1 MVLLNKT
8 LMNNLWMEDQMV
20 LVTLSENQN
29 ALITNI
35 NRTDTIRSMHDMTF
49 ITWIVGIRLYTA
61 TTERANERVPIR
73 DQTLVESMRRGKD
86 GNKHAKMN

>member
-29 ALITNI
+29 TFISDVHRI
-35 NRTDTIRSMHDMTF
+35 DTIRSMHDITF
-49 ITWIVGIRLYTA
+49 VTWIVRTRLNTD
-61 TTERANERVPIR
+61 TTKGANERVPIR
-73 DQTLVESMRRGKD
+73 HQALVESMR
-86 GNKHAKMN
+86 